1 MAQFREK
8 RASEKDKKIAVYGLG
23 TETERFL
30 RTSTDDWNVVG
41 LLDGFR
47 EEGEI
52 YGYPILSLKTVIGIG
67 VKNIIVI
74 ARPGSCKAIAKRI
87 GDICRENDI
96 ALFDVRG
103 NDLLSQNKVSY
114 IFDNQLGCSKTNL
127 FRKLDNAD
135 VVSFDLFDTL
145 ITRKVLSYTDIFEL
159 VDLKLREKGIC
170 IPDFAKQRLSVE
182 KELARF
188 TSPRLEDIYF
198 QLLKN
203 TNIESLDTELLS
215 DLEWQIDSL
224 TMIPRNDVCDIYK
237 RVISSG
243 KEVIITTDQYYTV
256 DKIKQILDK
265 FGLDGY
271 DAIFDSCEYKTYKI
285 GSLFD
290 IVKEHYTEKRILH
303 IGDDEQADIRM
314 ACGKGI
320 DTFHILK
327 GEDLFDALGGMGI
340 SDNSH
345 SLSDR
350 LKTGLFISRVFN
362 SPFWFEH
369 SNKPVSVKDAFDVG
383 YLFCAPIITDF
394 IIWLKSVISTMEDS
408 QILFGARDGYLIK
421 KLYDLYTGDDRSL
434 YFLTSRI
441 AAIRAG
447 LTEDADVEYV
457 NSMKYSGNIS
467 ENIKARFGID
477 ISDEDENIE
486 GILIRSAREKRENYL
501 KYIKKLGIT
510 GKTNVFF
517 DFVAK
522 GTTQMFLE
530 KIISRKVKGLYFL
543 QLEPEFMDRYELDIE
558 PFYSEDERENSAIF
572 DNYYIL
578 ETVLTAPH
586 PQVLEFDK
594 DGEPIY
600 ASETRAEAEI
610 MCSERMQQGVE
621 QFFRDYISILPRDCH
636 SINKALD
643 EEMLS
648 LVNKILILDE
658 DFNNLHIEDPFFG
671 RNTVMSDVT
680 G

>member
-1 MAQFREK
+1 MVPFREK
-8 RASEKDKKIAVYGLG
+8 SASEKDKKIAVYGLG

-30 RTSTDDWNVVG
+30 RTSSDGWNVVG

-52 YGYPILSLKTVIGIG
+52 YGYPIISLKTVVDIG

-87 GDICRENDI
+87 GDICRKNDI

-103 NDLLSQNKVSY
+103 NNLLSQNRISF

-127 FRKLDNAD
+127 FEKIDNAD
-135 VVSFDLFDTL
+135 VISFDLFDTL

-159 VDLKLREKGIC
+159 VDLNLREKGIC

-198 QLLKN
+198 QLLRD
-203 TNIESLDTELLS
+203 THIESMDKELLT
-215 DLEWQIDSL
+215 DLEWQIDFSA
-224 TMIPRNDVCDIYK
+224 MISRNDVCDIY
-237 RVISSG
+237 RRAISLG
-243 KEVIITTDQYYTV
+243 KKVIITTDQYYTI
-256 DKIKQILDK
+256 DKIELILNK

-271 DAIFDSCEYKTYKI
+271 DSIFDSCEYKTYKT
-285 GSLFD
+285 GNLFD
-290 IVKEHYTEKRILH
+290 IVKEHYPGAKILH
-303 IGDDEQADIRM
+303 IGDDEHADIRK
-314 ACGKGI
+314 ASEKGF

-327 GEDLFDALGGMGI
+327 GGDLYDALGGMGI
-340 SDNSH
+340 DEH
-345 SLSDR
+345 IYSLSDR
-350 LKTGLFISRVFN
+350 LKNGLFISRAFN
-362 SPFWFEH
+362 SPFWFEN
-369 SNKPVSVKDAFDVG
+369 SNVSVSVKDAFDVG
-383 YLFCAPIITDF
+383 YLFCAPIILDF
-394 IIWLKSVISTMEDS
+394 VLWLNRSISALKDS
-408 QILFGARDGYLIK
+408 YILFGARDGHLIK
-421 KLYDLYTGDDRSL
+421 KLYDLYIRDSRSL
-434 YFLTSRI
+434 YFLTSRM

-447 LTEDADVEYV
+447 VTADGDVEYV
-457 NSMKYSGNIS
+457 NSMKYSGKLS
-467 ENIKARFGID
+467 ESIKSRFGID
-477 ISDEDENIE
+477 ISDRDENIDD
-486 GILIRSAREKRENYL
+486 ILIRSAREKRENYL

-510 GKTNVFF
+510 DKTIVFF

-522 GTTQMFLE
+522 GTTQLFLE
-530 KIISRKVKGLYFL
+530 KIISKKIKGLYFL
-543 QLEPEFMDRYELDIE
+543 QLEPDFMDRYELDIE
-558 PFYSEDERENSAIF
+558 PFYSENERENSAIF

-594 DGEPIY
+594 EGEPIY
-600 ASETRAEAEI
+600 AAETRTDAEI

-658 DFNNLHIEDPFFG
+658 DFKNLHIEDPFFG
-671 RNTVMSDVT
+671 RNTAMSDVT